1 MTARKGGLG
10 RGLAALI
17 TNQPDSRLGDNAAD
31 IVIGGARKPEPDDEE
46 TPTSAALRPQLEVVP
61 ETELA
66 AHYQEIP
73 TDLIDPNPKNPRK
86 VFDNFDLD
94 ELVHS
99 IKEFGL
105 LQPIVVRRSGDRY
118 ELVMGERRWRA
129 ATQAGLDTIPAI
141 VRKTDDDSMLR
152 DALLENVHRVQ
163 LNPLEEAAAYEQL
176 LEEFGVTQSELAD
189 KLGRSRPVVTNMLR
203 LLKLPVA
210 VQQKVAAGVLSAGH
224 ARALLAINEDQEG
237 QERLAN
243 RIVSEGLSVRATEE
257 AVVLLSH
264 GETGPVRKRAKAP
277 MPEYLTTAAESLAD
291 NLDTKVSVSMGKHK
305 GRIVVEFGGK
315 DDFERIMG
323 LLSGDESAGLAA
335 DLAETAG
342 ITDAVLP
349 PADAPDPADSTE

>member
-141 VRKTDDDSMLR
+141 VRKTDDDPMPR
-152 DALLENVHRVQ
+152 DALLETVH
-163 LNPLEEAAAYEQL
+163 
-176 LEEFGVTQSELAD
+176 
-189 KLGRSRPVVTNMLR
+189 R

-323 LLSGDESAGLAA
+323 LLSGDESAGSAA

>member
-17 TNQPDSRLGDNAAD
+17 TNQPDSRLGENAAD
-31 IVIGGARKPEPDDEE
+31 IVIGGARKPEPDAEE

-73 TDLIDPNPKNPRK
+73 T
-86 VFDNFDLD
+86 
-94 ELVHS
+94 
-99 IKEFGL
+99 
-105 LQPIVVRRSGDRY
+105 
-118 ELVMGERRWRA
+118 
-129 ATQAGLDTIPAI
+129 DTIPAI

-323 LLSGDESAGLAA
+323 LLSGDESAGSAA

-349 PADAPDPADSTE
+349 PADAPDPTDSTE

>member
-31 IVIGGARKPEPDDEE
+31 IVIGGARKPEPDAEE

-189 KLGRSRPVVTNMLR
+189 KLGRSRPVVTNNCR
-203 LLKLPVA
+203 LLCSKKLLLGFLVPA
-210 VQQKVAAGVLSAGH
+210 MRGRFSPSTRTRKGRNDSPTASCPKGSPSGPPRRPWCCSA
-224 ARALLAINEDQEG
+224 
-237 QERLAN
+237 
-243 RIVSEGLSVRATEE
+243 
-257 AVVLLSH
+257 
-264 GETGPVRKRAKAP
+264 
-277 MPEYLTTAAESLAD
+277 
-291 NLDTKVSVSMGKHK
+291 MGKP
-305 GRIVVEFGGK
+305 GRCG
-315 DDFERIMG
+315 
-323 LLSGDESAGLAA
+323 SAPK
-335 DLAETAG
+335 
-342 ITDAVLP
+342 P
-349 PADAPDPADSTE
+349 PCRNT